1 MAAFAWKNASRKQ
14 NAGRGVFWLN
24 NRKRNTQRG
33 YTRLAGVPPRECS
46 TQQLQARVELLMG
59 LRLAH
64 GLSRLLDG
72 RAVAALPVVPVGGG
86 GGDVHDLMVGPAG
99 DGVDV
104 GR

>member
-1 MAAFAWKNASRKQ
+1 MSHIEKNSDLHGSR
-14 NAGRGVFWLN
+14 GC
-24 NRKRNTQRG
+24 
-33 YTRLAGVPPRECS
+33 PPRECS
-46 TQQLQARVELLMG
+46 TQQLQLFRREWAALFTTTVEY
-59 LRLAH
+59 LA
-64 GLSRLLDG
+64 GLSRLLDD